1 MIGAV
6 TEVLSATDFRAPIDD
21 RWFDDYVVGET
32 YEYGKLALA
41 ADEIV
46 EFGRQY
52 DPQRLHT
59 DPAWAVTGP
68 FGGLIASGWQ
78 TAGLMMRMYCSHYIS
93 AVASLASPGV
103 DELRWPAPL
112 RPDEP
117 VRLRTTVLESRLSR
131 SKPDRGIVR
140 TGIAVL
146 TDDDRAVLTG
156 IAMNMVA
163 VRPGS

>member
-1 MIGAV
+1 MIAAV

-21 RWFDDYVVGET
+21 RWFEDYVIGET
-32 YEYGKLALA
+32 YEYGKLALS

-46 EFGRQY
+46 AFGRQY

-59 DPAWAVTGP
+59 DPEWAATGP

-78 TAGLMMRMYCSHYIS
+78 TAGVMMRMYCEHYIS

-117 VRLRTTVLESRLSR
+117 VRLRTTVVESRPSR

-140 TGIAVL
+140 TEVAVL

-156 IAMNMVA
+156 TAMNMIA
-163 VRPGS
+163 LRPD